1 SWQAGEVGSKLDE
14 GSKQIAVHTGDID
27 KLAGGANLMAS
38 KLGDVRAQVNR
49 AISTV
54 GGLIDALAYLQDLL
68 GGNRVLGELE
78 GA

>member
-1 SWQAGEVGSKLDE
+1 M
-14 GSKQIAVHTGDID
+14 HTGDID

-68 GGNRVLGELE
+68 GATGFSANWKARRS
-78 GA
+78 

>member
-1 SWQAGEVGSKLDE
+1 
-14 GSKQIAVHTGDID
+14 
-27 KLAGGANLMAS
+27 MAS

-68 GGNRVLGELE
+68 GATGFSANWKARRS
-78 GA
+78 

>member
-1 SWQAGEVGSKLDE
+1 M
-14 GSKQIAVHTGDID
+14 HTGDID

-68 GGNRVLGELE
+68 GQQGSRRTGRRGEADRQHA
-78 GA
+78 GTR